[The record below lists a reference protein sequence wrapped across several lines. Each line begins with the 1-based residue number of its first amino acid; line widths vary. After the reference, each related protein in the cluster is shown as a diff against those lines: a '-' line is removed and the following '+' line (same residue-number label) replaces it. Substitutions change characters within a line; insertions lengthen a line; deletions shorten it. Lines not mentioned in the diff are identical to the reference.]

1 MADPHTTSEDRFVA
15 LGLQILIWA
24 QRNTRG
30 LVLGIGAAAILVF
43 AVRYYVNFKQ
53 RVREAAATEMIN
65 LRYQLQ
71 TGTPDQVIERL
82 RAYQLQFSGTS
93 YAREALVLL
102 AHSLLLG
109 NRAAEAIEPARQ
121 AMDDLGDDILSL
133 RAAFLAAAAYEEV
146 GDTTAAIDV
155 YREIGRR
162 TDLRVQKS
170 RALEAAARLLGARG
184 DAAAAAAIYDE
195 LAEMT
200 PEAAPARPY
209 YEMRAAEYRARAS
222 GAPAS
227 QTAAEGVA
235 EGG

>member
-1 MADPHTTSEDRFVA
+1 MADPHASEDRFVA
-15 LGLQILIWA
+15 LVLQIVTWA

-43 AVRYYVNFKQ
+43 AVKYYVDFKQ
-53 RVREAAATEMIN
+53 RVHVAAATEMLN

-71 TGTPDQVIERL
+71 TGTPDQVIEQL
-82 RAYQLQFSGTS
+82 RAYLLQFGGTS
-93 YAREALVLL
+93 YAREARVLL
-102 AHSLLLG
+102 AHSLLLS

-121 AMDDLGDDILSL
+121 AMDDLGDDVLSL

-162 TDLRVQKS
+162 TDFRVQKS
-170 RALEAAARLLGARG
+170 RALEAAARLLSARG
-184 DAAAAAAIYDE
+184 DAAEAAAIYDG
-195 LAEMT
+195 LAEIT

-227 QTAAEGVA
+227 QTVAEGVA